1 MLQNVVLPLISLLA
15 GLISLYVDPK
25 KDKAKA
31 WMVIAVLVAS
41 AVTTGISGTFDSTE
55 NKKKDQWSSNQ
66 IVELTAIGKNLSEQ
80 VGKVQASLSDIL
92 KRLGQWGDSNTD
104 IQRLSQSVAA
114 DAARTQALPQVT
126 KSTVS
131 TKPTIQYYPKDVDG
145 DLVKRAL
152 QEGGFSFRTGTPAL
166 TLPTSS
172 IWVGD
177 SVTVEE
183 AKFVAYTLIRA
194 GVQIRALKRFR
205 NGSGSKSRLIEVGA
219 DVRVQ
224 NSPVLTVD
232 DIDRLQDLPRDTN

>member
-41 AVTTGISGTFDSTE
+41 AVTTGISGTLDSTE

-92 KRLGQWGDSNTD
+92 KRLGQWGYSNTD

-166 TLPTSS
+166 TLPT
-172 IWVGD
+172 
-177 SVTVEE
+177 
-183 AKFVAYTLIRA
+183 
-194 GVQIRALKRFR
+194 
-205 NGSGSKSRLIEVGA
+205 IE
-219 DVRVQ
+219 
-224 NSPVLTVD
+224 NC
-232 DIDRLQDLPRDTN
+232 II